1 MIFKDGTERPA
12 RSEAPKTSAKIGVQ
26 RFCPS
31 YRQNRF
37 LFFPKGGIK
46 MEFKSDLMDS
56 DAVNRCLIRIS
67 HQILERNGGTK
78 NLCLVGIK
86 TRGVPIAEII
96 RDNIIAIEGT
106 EVPVGTID
114 ISFYRD
120 DIDHSFRDPTITGAD
135 LPFDVTG
142 KTIVLVDD
150 VIHTGRTTRAAIDCL
165 LKQGRP
171 AFIQLAAVIDR
182 GHRELPIRPD
192 FVGKNIPTS
201 REELISVRV
210 PSVDGEFG
218 VKLFTK

>member
-1 MIFKDGTERPA
+1 
-12 RSEAPKTSAKIGVQ
+12 
-26 RFCPS
+26 
-31 YRQNRF
+31 
-37 LFFPKGGIK
+37 
-46 MEFKSDLMDS
+46 MEFKSDIMDS
-56 DAVNRCLIRIS
+56 DSLKRCLIRIS
-67 HQILERNGGTK
+67 HQILERNGGTE

-96 RDNIIAIEGT
+96 RENILSIEGN

-120 DIDHSFRDPTITGAD
+120 DIVHSYQDPKITGAN

-165 LKQGRP
+165 LKHGRP
-171 AFIQLAAVIDR
+171 SFIQLAVVIDR

-210 PSVDGEFG
+210 PSIDGEFG

>member
-1 MIFKDGTERPA
+1 
-12 RSEAPKTSAKIGVQ
+12 
-26 RFCPS
+26 
-31 YRQNRF
+31 
-37 LFFPKGGIK
+37 

-56 DAVNRCLIRIS
+56 DALKRCLIRIS
-67 HQILERNGGTK
+67 HQILERNGGTE

-86 TRGVPIAEII
+86 TRGVPIAKII
-96 RDNIIAIEGT
+96 RENILAIEGT

-120 DIDHSFRDPTITGAD
+120 DIDQNFVDPKITGAD
-135 LPFDVTG
+135 LPFDVNG

-150 VIHTGRTTRAAIDCL
+150 VIHTRRTTRAAIDCL
-165 LKQGRP
+165 LKHGRP

>member
-1 MIFKDGTERPA
+1 
-12 RSEAPKTSAKIGVQ
+12 
-26 RFCPS
+26 
-31 YRQNRF
+31 
-37 LFFPKGGIK
+37 

-56 DAVNRCLIRIS
+56 DALKRCLIRIS
-67 HQILERNGGTK
+67 HQILERNGGTE

-86 TRGVPIAEII
+86 TRGVPVAKII
-96 RDNIIAIEGT
+96 RENILAIEGT

-120 DIDHSFRDPTITGAD
+120 DIDQNFVDPKITGAD
-135 LPFDVTG
+135 LPFDVNG

-165 LKQGRP
+165 LKHGRP

-210 PSVDGEFG
+210 PSIDGEFG

>member
-1 MIFKDGTERPA
+1 
-12 RSEAPKTSAKIGVQ
+12 
-26 RFCPS
+26 
-31 YRQNRF
+31 
-37 LFFPKGGIK
+37 

-56 DAVNRCLIRIS
+56 DAVKRCLIRIS
-67 HQILERNGGTK
+67 HQILERNGGTE

-96 RDNIIAIEGT
+96 RNNIFTIEGKK
-106 EVPVGTID
+106 VPVGTID

-120 DIDHSFRDPTITGAD
+120 DIEHSFYDPKISGAD
-135 LPFDVTG
+135 LPFDV
-142 KTIVLVDD
+142 
-150 VIHTGRTTRAAIDCL
+150 IDCL
-165 LKQGRP
+165 LKHGRP
-171 AFIQLAAVIDR
+171 AYIQLAAVIDR

-192 FVGKNIPTS
+192 FVGKNSPTS

>member
-1 MIFKDGTERPA
+1 
-12 RSEAPKTSAKIGVQ
+12 
-26 RFCPS
+26 
-31 YRQNRF
+31 
-37 LFFPKGGIK
+37 
-46 MEFKSDLMDS
+46 MEFKSDFMDA
-56 DAVNRCLIRIS
+56 DAVKRCLMRIS
-67 HQILERNGGTK
+67 HQILERNGGTEG
-78 NLCLVGIK
+78 LCLVGIK

-96 RDNIIAIEGT
+96 RDNILAIEGK

-114 ISFYRD
+114 ISLYRD
-120 DIDHSFRDPTITGAD
+120 DIQRDLNELQIGGAEI
-135 LPFDVTG
+135 PFDING

-150 VIHTGRTTRAAIDCL
+150 VVQTGRTTRAAIECL

-171 AFIQLAAVIDR
+171 AYIQLAAVIDR

-210 PSVDGEFG
+210 PSIDGEFG

>member
-1 MIFKDGTERPA
+1 
-12 RSEAPKTSAKIGVQ
+12 
-26 RFCPS
+26 
-31 YRQNRF
+31 
-37 LFFPKGGIK
+37 

-56 DAVNRCLIRIS
+56 DALKRCLIRIS

-86 TRGVPIAEII
+86 TRGVPIAKII
-96 RDNIIAIEGT
+96 RENILAIEGT

-120 DIDHSFRDPTITGAD
+120 DIDQNFVDPKITGAA
-135 LPFDVTG
+135 LPFDVNG

-182 GHRELPIRPD
+182 GHRDLPIRPD

-210 PSVDGEFG
+210 PSIDGEFG

>member
-1 MIFKDGTERPA
+1 MEFNGSALLPA
-12 RSEAPKTSAKIGVQ
+12 EPFFV
-26 RFCPS
+26 
-31 YRQNRF
+31 
-37 LFFPKGGIK
+37 FPKGGIK

-56 DAVNRCLIRIS
+56 DALKRCLIRIS
-67 HQILERNGGTK
+67 HQILERNGGTE

-96 RDNIIAIEGT
+96 QENIFAIENAK
-106 EVPVGTID
+106 VPVGTID

-120 DIDHSFRDPTITGAD
+120 DIDHSSVDPKITGAD

-165 LKQGRP
+165 LKHGRP
-171 AFIQLAAVIDR
+171 ALIQLAAVIDR

-210 PSVDGEFG
+210 PPVDGEFG

>member
-1 MIFKDGTERPA
+1 
-12 RSEAPKTSAKIGVQ
+12 
-26 RFCPS
+26 
-31 YRQNRF
+31 
-37 LFFPKGGIK
+37 

-56 DAVNRCLIRIS
+56 DAVKRCLIRIS
-67 HQILERNGGTK
+67 HQILERNGGTE

-96 RDNIIAIEGT
+96 RDNILSIEGT

-120 DIDHSFRDPTITGAD
+120 DIDHSTHDPKISGAE

-150 VIHTGRTTRAAIDCL
+150 VVQTGRTTRAAIDCL
-165 LKQGRP
+165 FKHGRP

-210 PSVDGEFG
+210 PSVDGELG
-218 VKLFTK
+218 VKLFTI

>member
-1 MIFKDGTERPA
+1 MD
-12 RSEAPKTSAKIGVQ
+12 
-26 RFCPS
+26 
-31 YRQNRF
+31 
-37 LFFPKGGIK
+37 L
-46 MEFKSDLMDS
+46 KSNIMDA
-56 DAVNRCLIRIS
+56 DALKRCLIRIS
-67 HQILERNGGTK
+67 HQILERNGGTE

-96 RDNIIAIEGT
+96 RDNIIAFEGT

-114 ISFYRD
+114 ISSYRD
-120 DIDHSFRDPTITGAD
+120 DIEHVKKDPEITGAD

-150 VIHTGRTTRAAIDCL
+150 VIYTGRTTRAAIDCL

-171 AFIQLAAVIDR
+171 AYIQFAAVIDR

-201 REELISVRV
+201 REELVSVFV
-210 PSVDGEFG
+210 SPIDGESG